1 MANVHSINTKNAEQQ
16 TASDRGREVIGSYA
30 IENDAI
36 ISIPMG
42 SALDYAQMRASQ
54 LLALNAMMAVETFE
68 HFSNEIKQHAHWL
81 ASTLSDEVCALM
93 EIVAVDAQLGMRAPS
108 M

>member
-16 TASDRGREVIGSYA
+16 TTSNRGQEVIGSYS

-54 LLALNAMMAVETFE
+54 LKALNAMMAGETFE
-68 HFSNEIKQHAHWL
+68 HFSEDIKQQTHWL
-81 ASTLSDEVCALM
+81 ASTLSDEVCALVG
-93 EIVAVDAQLGMRAPS
+93 IVGSDTKRCS
-108 M
+108 